1 MSSEISSHEGRLNAV
16 ALTALHLAQQ
26 DVYYDQIIDPSNPA
40 YNIGGYI
47 RLKGQL
53 NNTCF
58 FQAISQLPEA
68 FDLFRMRFH
77 FSDAIPQCSFD
88 NPPLRIPVLEK
99 DFSQEAHPQ
108 EAAIQWMQDRFQLVF
123 DITNNEFIELGLLK
137 INEEEHLMLFR
148 YHHIFI
154 DGHGI
159 ALLHHFIA
167 DKYTELLGQNGQA
180 HPTDFPSYQEAILS
194 TQEYLVSEQYQQD
207 EQYWTS
213 KFKELPQPLIQAFTQ
228 IKPLSLIHI

>member
-1 MSSEISSHEGRLNAV
+1 LERIDKIKNLFAEPFYTYRYKTLNNRTMSSEISSHEGRLNAV

-53 NNTCF
+53 NNNCF

-88 NPPLRIPVLEK
+88 NPPLP
-99 DFSQEAHPQ
+99 S
-108 EAAIQWMQDRFQLVF
+108 
-123 DITNNEFIELGLLK
+123 
-137 INEEEHLMLFR
+137 
-148 YHHIFI
+148 
-154 DGHGI
+154 
-159 ALLHHFIA
+159 HFC
-167 DKYTELLGQNGQA
+167 
-180 HPTDFPSYQEAILS
+180 
-194 TQEYLVSEQYQQD
+194 
-207 EQYWTS
+207 
-213 KFKELPQPLIQAFTQ
+213 
-228 IKPLSLIHI
+228 